1 MAERG
6 DEVEAAVNSVVNDV
20 SAIKTALVM
29 EVALE
34 LVVDVAD
41 NGAETR
47 GQKYPCFRRTAGC
60 NSSSRRQSQVLPL
73 LC

>member
-47 GQKYPCFRRTAGC
+47 GQKYPWFQT
-60 NSSSRRQSQVLPL
+60 NSGL
-73 LC
+73 